1 MNRHPKWLGLYED
14 GSVDIFNGYT
24 PLESQA
30 AFLNVQEKW
39 VCWGG
44 AVREGKTW
52 ALCWKLFA
60 LAWSYPGNLLVLG
73 RWIKEH
79 LYNSTLA
86 TFKRLYPSDKYP
98 ITYYPNEETTEEIR
112 FPNKSKILLVPLADR
127 KRWPGAE
134 LGGFGIDQLE
144 QCTRETWTDLER
156 RVCLMTVPHE
166 SHWGG
171 GVANFEANWDWARD
185 VFVDKIGL
193 TENVKHLYK
202 YLEFEV
208 GQNDKNL
215 PPGYREERIGSM
227 SPLEADRL
235 MRGIDHRKIGKIY
248 KKWDETRHV
257 KMFELDDLGPCRY
270 VVSYDYGRE
279 HPTAILLGAVD
290 RNGRIWILAEHYERE
305 MDVPDHEMAVQRLVS
320 ELNFPLSEAMFTA
333 GWDIFSV
340 KSNGKNIA
348 DEWSSAFKWDSAP
361 HGPGAIQT
369 RIERTSNCLADMTD
383 GNPGVYVHPRCVNF
397 RYEIARYKYRDDG
410 SGMPAQQSDTYRTD
424 ACDAFGILCEKAMA
438 APAAAPVK
446 SSILTPDSYK
456 KMLKLSR
463 PGRRFGYWMP
473 GAGDPD
479 PATVKRKNTSG
490 GRGGFRGFQR

>member
-1 MNRHPKWLGLYED
+1 MNRHPKYYGLFED
-14 GSVDIFNGYT
+14 GSVDIFNGFT
-24 PLESQA
+24 PLPSQET
-30 AFLNVQEKW
+30 FLGVTEKF

-44 AVREGKTW
+44 PVRDGKTW
-52 ALCWKLFA
+52 GLIWWLYS
-60 LAWSYPGNLLVLG
+60 LAWCYPGNLLVLG
-73 RWIKEH
+73 RWVKEH

-86 TFKRLYPSDKYP
+86 TFKRLYPSDRYP
-98 ITYYPNEETTEEIR
+98 ITYYPNEEQTEEIR

-134 LGGFGIDQLE
+134 LGGFGIDQVE

-156 RVCLMTVPHE
+156 RVCLMTVPE
-166 SHWGG
+166 GSHGG
-171 GVANFEANWDWARD
+171 RGVANFEANWDWCRD
-185 VFVDKIGL
+185 LFVDKIGL

-202 YLEFEV
+202 YVEFDERY
-208 GQNDKNL
+208 NDKNL
-215 PPGYREERIGSM
+215 PANYREERIGSM

-257 KMFELDDLGPCRY
+257 KLFELDDLGPCRY
-270 VVSYDYGRE
+270 IVSYDYGRE

-305 MDVPDHEMAVQRLVS
+305 MDVPEHEMAVQRLVS
-320 ELNFPLSEAMFTA
+320 ELNYPLAEASFTA

-361 HGPGAIQT
+361 HGPGAIAT

-383 GNPGVYVHPRCVNF
+383 GNPGVVVHPRCVNL
-397 RYEIARYKYRDDG
+397 RYEIARYKYKDDG
-410 SGMPAQQSDTYRTD
+410 SGVPARPTETYRDD
-424 ACDAFGILCEKAMA
+424 AVDALGIMCEKAMA
-438 APAAAPVK
+438 APGEAPAK
-446 SSILTPDSYK
+446 SSVLTPQSYQR
-456 KMLKLSR
+456 MLKMSR
-463 PGRRFGYWMP
+463 PGRRFGYWIP
-473 GAGDPD
+473 VAGEQD
-479 PATVKRKNTSG
+479 PATVKWKR
-490 GRGGFRGFQR
+490 R